1 MSKEFVGAYLFLD
14 SLNKNSDLQ
23 RKQQEINRL
32 KGEVQ
37 RQKQQAINA
46 TAFPGAGMVNR
57 ADYERLKEKIDFYEE
72 LLAGP
77 LNVIADAIP
86 KFKETYRKEQLL
98 LSSWIVSQKAF
109 KETAMK
115 YGQIAGKTR
124 DEIYAEGIA
133 AEEDVL
139 NGTTK
144 FGNNIETSQLAN
156 EYKDELRKYSD

>member
-1 MSKEFVGAYLFLD
+1 
-14 SLNKNSDLQ
+14 
-23 RKQQEINRL
+23 
-32 KGEVQ
+32 
-37 RQKQQAINA
+37 
-46 TAFPGAGMVNR
+46 MVNR
-57 ADYERLKEKIDFYEE
+57 VDYERLKEKIDFYEE

-98 LSSWIVSQKAF
+98 LSSWILSQKAF

-115 YGQIAGKTR
+115 YGQIAGKTK